1 MSEVPLKPVGKS
13 DMRRLELALIFGTLF
28 RPDVVERIRNAEDRL
43 TWLDSLVVAAAALAR
58 ERAGYSVRQIADEVG
73 RTEATIR
80 NHLQGK
86 TEAGKLV
93 METYKMLVKSG
104 GKLEIKPPQ
113 ELVSLGFAAAEQVK
127 EAVKREME
135 AMLKSLEE
143 EKRKAEER
151 LKELETVK
159 TELEG
164 KLKELEERARR
175 AEEELTRIKERVTNA
190 RKALEE
196 AVKLLEI

>member
-1 MSEVPLKPVGKS
+1 MGKS
-13 DMRRLELALIFGTLF
+13 DVRKLELALIFGTLF

-58 ERAGYSVRQIADEVG
+58 ERAGYSVRQIAEEVG

-86 TEAGKLV
+86 TEAGRLV
-93 METYKMLVKSG
+93 KETYEMLVKAG
-104 GKLEIKPPQ
+104 GRLEIKPPQ
-113 ELVSLGFAAAEQVK
+113 ELVSLGFAAAEHVK
-127 EAVKREME
+127 EAVRREME
-135 AMLKSLEE
+135 AMLRRLED
-143 EKRKAEER
+143 EKKRMEER
-151 LKELETVK
+151 LKEMEAMK
-159 TELEG
+159 AELEG
-164 KLKELEERARR
+164 RLKELEEKARK
-175 AEEELTRIKERVTNA
+175 AEEELIKIRERIANA